1 MEKIALTIDGVDIIA
16 DKGTS
21 ILTAALN
28 NGIYIP
34 HLCYHPDLKPAGVCR
49 LCLVELGDGRL
60 ATSCLT
66 PVEQGM
72 VVRTGGIKIDKVRR
86 AIVELLL
93 ANNHT
98 DCRHCPQTG
107 HCELQRIMAYLHVSV
122 KRMRPLRLA
131 KEKLPRDTSNPFFDY
146 DPNRCIL
153 CGICV
158 RTCEDIQGVSALQF
172 MGRGYATKIAFFGD
186 GSKCESC
193 GECVARC
200 PVGALIPKSK
210 A

>member
-16 DKGTS
+16 DKGTT

-34 HLCYHPDLKPAGVCR
+34 HLCYHPDLKPAGVCQ

-60 ATSCLT
+60 VTSCLT

-72 VVRTGGIKIDKVRR
+72 AVRTRSAEVNKMQRT
-86 AIVELLL
+86 IVELLV
-93 ANNHT
+93 ANHHT

-131 KEKLPRDTSNPFFDY
+131 KEKLPWDTSNPFFDY

-172 MGRGYATKIAFFGD
+172 MGRGYNAKIAFFGD
-186 GSKCESC
+186 GSKCELC
-193 GECVARC
+193 GECVTRC
-200 PVGALIPKSK
+200 PVGALMPKSE